1 MAGLRHFVVLGTCA
15 LLVACSAPAVQAPAD
30 TTADAA
36 ALDGFQKA
44 WASGYNAGDAAAV
57 VALYT
62 DDATLNPPGAPVAK
76 GHAAMQDYFT
86 KDIAGSKAAGI
97 TMNISAPTD
106 RAISGDAAWETG
118 TWTATDKSGAT
129 ADMGKYVTAFR
140 KKDGKWLIAADIW
153 NSDKAPAPPP
163 PAEPTK

>member
-118 TWTATDKSGAT
+118 TWTATDKSVAT
-129 ADMGKYVTAFR
+129 ADMGKCVTAFR
-140 KKDGKWLIAADIW
+140 RMDGKWLIAADIW

>member
-1 MAGLRHFVVLGTCA
+1 MTGLRNFVVLGACA
-15 LLVACSAPAVQAPAD
+15 LLVACAPPVD
-30 TTADAA
+30 DTADNA

-62 DDATLNPPGAPVAK
+62 EDATLNPPGAPVAK

-86 KDIAGSKAAGI
+86 KDIAGAKAAGI
-97 TMNISAPTD
+97 SMNIAAPTV
-106 RAISGDAAWETG
+106 RAISNDVAWETG

-129 ADMGKYVTAFR
+129 ADMGKYVTAFL

-163 PAEPTK
+163 QAEPAKK